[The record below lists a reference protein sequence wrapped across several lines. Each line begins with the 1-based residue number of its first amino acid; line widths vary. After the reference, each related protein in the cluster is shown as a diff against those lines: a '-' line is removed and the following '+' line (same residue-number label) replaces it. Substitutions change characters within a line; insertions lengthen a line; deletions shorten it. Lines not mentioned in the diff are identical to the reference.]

1 MIKNINFIK
10 PINKLANEIIK
21 NNNKI
26 TSSDVNLILKDLG
39 LSISQEKLDKIN
51 QKEFIVFEEIDEN
64 IIKTDKFKSNL
75 GDNKNKIP
83 GIYI

>member
-51 QKEFIVFEEIDEN
+51 QKEFIVFEEVNEN
-64 IIKTDKFKSNL
+64 TIKTDKFISNL
-75 GDNKNKIP
+75 GDNKNKKP